1 MTLGTILLI
10 AAGLLLA
17 GGVMVLCALYVAD
30 TDEKALRKRI
40 DSERIR

>member
-1 MTLGTILLI
+1 MIITLRDVLV
-10 AAGLLLA
+10 LA
-17 GGVMVLCALYVAD
+17 RACCWPGGVMVLWYVAD